1 MTHVPPPP
9 PREFPSYT
17 QVLSFLYLQWFY
29 LYIFL
34 TPLFTYSNF
43 TSIYLFNILST
54 SQPRAPFDYTWSR
67 LQSLVL
73 VLSLNGPCH
82 PPKGQKRKT
91 FSVPSFLELHL
102 LSTPKK
108 NAFLCYCEKCTSQ
121 IVRCIVLFEPPP
133 PPTPKGRDTLTD
145 CSELLKIRENPFWCP
160 ESLPPKKKLENSTG
174 AKFAVPYVSCVT
186 EIESYTTVH
195 WTLNQMIRVNHFCV
209 QSRTIWDNMQQ
220 MNKDNVLWM
229 IKSCID
235 LWPEI
240 GKHQC
245 FDRRE

>member
-1 MTHVPPPP
+1 MIHIPPP

-133 PPTPKGRDTLTD
+133 PLQPQ
-145 CSELLKIRENPFWCP
+145 RERHLNGLFWAP
-160 ESLPPKKKLENSTG
+160 QNTRKSFLMPRKPPPPKKTWK
-174 AKFAVPYVSCVT
+174 
-186 EIESYTTVH
+186 
-195 WTLNQMIRVNHFCV
+195 
-209 QSRTIWDNMQQ
+209 
-220 MNKDNVLWM
+220 
-229 IKSCID
+229 
-235 LWPEI
+235 
-240 GKHQC
+240 
-245 FDRRE
+245 